1 MSIDE
6 IHLFTEKGE
15 IYSGTV
21 PIYYGYTFDSGDQM
35 AYFKPMLQ
43 DKKLSLCQDVT
54 PNTAENKPMM
64 YAICWNDSGTRM
76 IQVGIEPKRLIEEMQ
91 SNAISQVVSNIP
103 AYEGVDIVVADRSTK
118 EILGATDETHIGET
132 LSDIGLSGDYNSA
145 VSVVHFSA
153 YVEGKKAY
161 CSMHDMGN
169 YIIAV
174 VQDRSVVNREIPF
187 TVFLIFV
194 YLTLAATA
202 LAIIVKRTTDR
213 RERLQAISE
222 RAIAA
227 SEAKSS
233 FLSNMSHEIRTPIN
247 AILGM
252 NEMIMRE
259 CGEEDTDI
267 RMYSQNIKTAGS
279 TLLGIVNDI
288 LDFSKIEEGK
298 LEIIPVDYDLSSV
311 MNDLVNMIKT
321 KLDDKGLFLKLDFQ
335 RSIPRMLHGDEIRIK
350 QIITNILS
358 NAANYT
364 EKGSVTFSVSYEKA
378 EDDPNAILL
387 HVSVKDTG
395 IGIKPEDIEK
405 LFSRFERIEEKR
417 NRSIE
422 GAGLGMNITKML
434 LEMMGSFLMVES
446 TYGEGSRFSFI
457 LRQEVVKWDPIGDYE
472 TTWKQSVM
480 AMSAYRERLVAPEAE
495 ILVVDDN
502 SLNLMVFASLLK
514 QTGIRIDK
522 AASGDEGIAYALKK
536 HYDMIF
542 LDHMMPEKDGIE
554 TLHELKANPQGLNL
568 GTPCICLTANAISG
582 AREEY
587 IEAGFNDYLTKPIN
601 TEELENM
608 LIRYLPEGK
617 IQKQQDTGKSDQD
630 FQENTELP
638 EEIKVL
644 GEAGINVEAG
654 MKNSGSIDSYRSVLE
669 IFHAAME
676 EKRDEIE
683 KYYRNGDMK
692 SYTIKVHALK
702 SSARIIGA
710 AIFGE
715 EAQMLE
721 DAGKR
726 DDIDYIRGHHEAF
739 LKQFMELKEPI
750 SKALVQKNENA
761 VSGPTADG
769 AIMAVVYEKLKTA
782 AEDMDCDMLEQVFD
796 EMKDYNI
803 PENEQKLYQELKT
816 AAMNFKYDTIL
827 QLLEGS

>member
-1 MSIDE
+1 
-6 IHLFTEKGE
+6 
-15 IYSGTV
+15 
-21 PIYYGYTFDSGDQM
+21 
-35 AYFKPMLQ
+35 
-43 DKKLSLCQDVT
+43 
-54 PNTAENKPMM
+54 
-64 YAICWNDSGTRM
+64 
-76 IQVGIEPKRLIEEMQ
+76 
-91 SNAISQVVSNIP
+91 
-103 AYEGVDIVVADRSTK
+103 
-118 EILGATDETHIGET
+118 
-132 LSDIGLSGDYNSA
+132 
-145 VSVVHFSA
+145 
-153 YVEGKKAY
+153 
-161 CSMHDMGN
+161 MHDMGN
-169 YIIAV
+169 YIITVLQDKAV
-174 VQDRSVVNREIPF
+174 VNKEIPF
-187 TVFLIFV
+187 TIFLIFV
-194 YLTLAATA
+194 YLMLAAAA
-202 LAIIVKRTTDR
+202 LAIIVKQTTDR

-222 RAIAA
+222 RAVAA
-227 SEAKSS
+227 NEAKTS

-259 CGEEDTDI
+259 CSEADTDI

-335 RSIPRMLHGDEIRIK
+335 KSIPRMLHGDEIRIK

-358 NAANYT
+358 NAAKYT

-378 EDDPNAILL
+378 EDDPNAIFL

-422 GAGLGMNITKML
+422 GTGLGMNITKML
-434 LEMMGSFLMVES
+434 LEMMGSSLEVES
-446 TYGEGSRFSFI
+446 TYGEGSKFSFS

-472 TTWKQSVM
+472 TTWKQSIIS
-480 AMSAYRERLVAPEAE
+480 MSAYREKLVAPEAE

-514 QTGIRIDK
+514 QTGIMIDK
-522 AASGDEGIAYALKK
+522 AVSGDDGIAYALKK

-554 TLHELKANPQGLNL
+554 TLHELKANPLGLNL

-587 IEAGFNDYLTKPIN
+587 LEAGFNDYLTKPIN

-608 LIRYLPEGK
+608 LIRYLPEDK
-617 IQKQQDTGKSDQD
+617 IQKKEDFGESDEAAD
-630 FQENTELP
+630 EAAELP
-638 EEIKVL
+638 EEIKAME
-644 GEAGINVEAG
+644 EAGINVETG
-654 MKNSGSIDSYRSVLE
+654 IKNSGSIDSYRSVLE
-669 IFHAAME
+669 IFYGAMD
-676 EKRDEIE
+676 EKRDEID
-683 KYYRNGDMK
+683 KYYRDGDLK

-726 DDIDYIRGHHEAF
+726 NDDDYIKEHHEAF
-739 LKQFMELKEPI
+739 LEQFMELKEPI
-750 SKALVQKNENA
+750 SKALEQKKENA
-761 VSGPTADG
+761 VSGPTADS
-769 AIMAVVYEKLKTA
+769 AIMAVVYKKLKTA
-782 AEDMDCDMLEQVFD
+782 AEEMDCDMLEQVFD

-803 PENEQKLYQELKT
+803 PEDEQKLYSELKT

-827 QLLEGS
+827 QLLEG